1 MDYVSMSLC
10 FPSLRG
16 VPKIQDLQGCQDQ
29 KNGQVD
35 LDDHVHVLLSKDPC
49 SEADDYEEQGWDKHS
64 QQVADN
70 RSSKGDFNN
79 YGFCFMAKS
88 FTHKN
93 PVQRILAERNVRVV
107 LQTSWNKVTTR

>member
-16 VPKIQDLQGCQDQ
+16 VPKIQDLQGCQHQ

-49 SEADDYEEQGWDKHS
+49 SEADDDEEESRNKHS
-64 QQVADN
+64 QQVVDN
-70 RSSKGDFNN
+70 RSSEGDFNN
-79 YGFCFMAKS
+79 NGLHFLNKC
-88 FTHKN
+88 FTHTYFAQGISAKRY
-93 PVQRILAERNVRVV
+93 VWVV
-107 LQTSWNKVTTR
+107 L